1 MYHKNFL
8 IEIKDKAKLLII
20 FNIPLCW
27 KLLKEL
33 KFVLKNVSHRS
44 FPKIEKRSEGWM
56 PPRKQFYYRG
66 REGSGSIIIYFIIAF
81 VLLES
86 FREVSGEKFEFI
98 GRALQGNFRS
108 LTFDS

>member
-56 PPRKQFYYRG
+56 PQKQFYYR

-81 VLLES
+81 GGLEGS
-86 FREVSGEKFEFI
+86 P
-98 GRALQGNFRS
+98 
-108 LTFDS
+108 